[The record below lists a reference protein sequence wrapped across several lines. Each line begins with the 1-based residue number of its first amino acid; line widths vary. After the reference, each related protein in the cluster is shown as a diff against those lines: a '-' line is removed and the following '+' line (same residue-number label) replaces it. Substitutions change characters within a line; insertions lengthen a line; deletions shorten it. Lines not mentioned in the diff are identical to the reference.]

1 MLDHFFFIFFSVV
14 LFSTYADAEES
25 VSAKRFRDF
34 LHELPTPGTGPY
46 FDTSI
51 ESNITGLVGNTVLL
65 HCRVKNLGN
74 RTVSWVRHRDIHLL
88 TVGRYTYTSDQRFE
102 AIHTPHTEEWTLR
115 IRYPQKKDSGI
126 YECQIST
133 TPPVGI
139 PVFLTI
145 VEPITEI
152 LGSPELFIN
161 MGSTINLTCIV
172 QYAPEPPP
180 TISWSQNSEI
190 INFDSPR
197 GGISLVTEKGFT
209 TTSRLLIQK
218 AVQTDSGLYTCAPSN
233 ANSATVRVHILNGEY
248 PAAMHHGH
256 GTLSRTSHAT
266 LLLSLVLILLIRPI
280 T

>member
-1 MLDHFFFIFFSVV
+1 MLRLTVTNTFF
-14 LFSTYADAEES
+14 LFQ
-25 VSAKRFRDF
+25 
-34 LHELPTPGTGPY
+34 
-46 FDTSI
+46 
-51 ESNITGLVGNTVLL
+51 
-65 HCRVKNLGN
+65 
-74 RTVSWVRHRDIHLL
+74 VSWVRHRDIHLL

-133 TPPVGI
+133 TPPVGH
-139 PVFLTI
+139 PVHLTI

-180 TISWSQNSEI
+180 NIAWSQNSEV

-197 GGISLVTEKGFT
+197 GGISLVTEKGFI

-218 AVQTDSGLYTCAPSN
+218 AGQGDSGLYTCTPSN
-233 ANSATVRVHILNGEY
+233 ANSASVRVHILNGEH

-256 GTLSRTSHAT
+256 GSLTSLSHAT
-266 LLLSLVLILLIRPI
+266 LLLSLVFLLVLRRP